1 MEAGEHKS
9 KKRFAEHLRKLNI
22 LPKII
27 GIVGNFIVYTGYFL
41 AVVIMLLGVYFA
53 VRQHELVIGAVCLIA
68 GIIMAYL
75 FLMRRPEY

>member
-1 MEAGEHKS
+1 M
-9 KKRFAEHLRKLNI
+9 
-22 LPKII
+22 
-27 GIVGNFIVYTGYFL
+27 GNFIVYTGYFL